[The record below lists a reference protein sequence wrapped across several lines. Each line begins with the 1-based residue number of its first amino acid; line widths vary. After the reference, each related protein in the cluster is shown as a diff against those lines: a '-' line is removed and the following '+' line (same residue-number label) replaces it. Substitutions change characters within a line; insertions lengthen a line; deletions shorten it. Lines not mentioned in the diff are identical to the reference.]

1 MQVSKF
7 PYQGFR
13 IVTYLSMKGAGFM
26 AEVYSFKHHV
36 IVDKIATI
44 VIFSM

>member
-1 MQVSKF
+1 ME
-7 PYQGFR
+7 
-13 IVTYLSMKGAGFM
+13 GAGFM

-44 VIFSM
+44 VIFSMWRKYVTGFKMVGE